1 MDWHKIS
8 TVSKPDNLSQV
19 INCICPGL
27 IDTQMVRETVSKEEM
42 KKWIHSIPMNRLGSA
57 NEEAEL
63 VLFLVSE
70 ASTYIN
76 GATIDLNGAS
86 LLI

>member
-1 MDWHKIS
+1 
-8 TVSKPDNLSQV
+8 
-19 INCICPGL
+19 
-27 IDTQMVRETVSKEEM
+27 MVRETVSKEEM
-42 KKWIHSIPMNRLGSA
+42 KKWINSIPMNRLGSA
-57 NEEAEL
+57 DEEAEL

>member
-1 MDWHKIS
+1 M
-8 TVSKPDNLSQV
+8 
-19 INCICPGL
+19 
-27 IDTQMVRETVSKEEM
+27 R
-42 KKWIHSIPMNRLGSA
+42 RLGSA

-70 ASTYIN
+70 TSSYIN
-76 GATIDLNGAS
+76 GATIDLNGSS